1 MTADGVRAAPRRP
14 DPIGWTTFELS
25 SRGGYARTVTGLV
38 AYLDDEA
45 ETYIVLG
52 RDGALRRVPVREIMS
67 SRDASDGD
75 RPPRGRDTT
84 GLGTGDVSI
93 R

>member
-1 MTADGVRAAPRRP
+1 MNADGVRAAPRQP
-14 DPIGWTTFELS
+14 DPIGWTTFELE
-25 SRGGYARTVTGLV
+25 SRGGYARMVTGLV
-38 AYLDDEA
+38 AYLDAAA

-67 SRDASDGD
+67 SRDASEGD
-75 RPPRGRDTT
+75 RLHLEHDTAR
-84 GLGTGDVSI
+84 LGTRDVSA